1 MDLKLTFDLNRLPG
15 SEWLFLAEAM
25 QFALWGQVTPDDC
38 DVYEAIPLQGAL
50 LEGLAAD
57 DADEFNA
64 RIFQLQGDMQRAA
77 RDGTLVMKGVPMMF
91 WIGSVAE
98 DPAARQP
105 IPTEFFMLD
114 GVRGF
119 DYEDGAIAPFS
130 FEGHDLE
137 EYSRFLRR
145 CTVPAAGSADHWAH
159 VIVRRDGFIT
169 FLRDHLGADL
179 SYDTDMI
186 PALAAPI
193 VSGRPRKYDW
203 AGAAAHITAK
213 ANTPDGIG
221 DWSQGKIARTMVDWL
236 AVQNPKNIPNEDQA
250 KPHARAIFQALHPDK
265 KMG

>member
-1 MDLKLTFDLNRLPG
+1 MDLKPVFDLNRLPKG
-15 SEWLFLAEAM
+15 EWLFLAEAM
-25 QFALWGQVTPDDC
+25 QFALWGAPNGDEQAHALP
-38 DVYEAIPLQGAL
+38 GSL

-57 DADEFNA
+57 DADKFNA

-77 RDGTLVMKGVPMMF
+77 RDGTLVMKGIPMMF

-105 IPTEFFMLD
+105 IPAEFFMVD

-130 FEGHDLE
+130 FEGDEQE
-137 EYSRFLRR
+137 EYNRLLRR
-145 CTVPAAGSADHWAH
+145 CTVPAAGSADQWAH
-159 VIVRRDGFIT
+159 VIVRRDDFIT

-179 SYDTDMI
+179 SGETDRM
-186 PALAAPI
+186 LDLSAPT

-203 AGAAAHITAK
+203 EGAMAHLTAK

-221 DWSQGKIARTMVDWL
+221 DWSQGKIARAMVDWL
-236 AVQNPKNIPNEDQA
+236 AVQNPKNIPNDDQA
-250 KPHARAIFQALHPDK
+250 KLYARRVYQAIHPDRK
-265 KMG
+265 RG